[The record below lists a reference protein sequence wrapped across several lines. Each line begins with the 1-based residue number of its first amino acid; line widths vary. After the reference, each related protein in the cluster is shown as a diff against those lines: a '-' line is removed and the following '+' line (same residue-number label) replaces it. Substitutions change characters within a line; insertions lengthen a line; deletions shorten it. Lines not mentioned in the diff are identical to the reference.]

1 MQDSNQKNNLD
12 ILSVSDLNNSAK
24 RLLEKNYS
32 SIWIQGEVTNFRSY
46 DSGHWYFKVKDDN
59 SEIQCVM
66 FRFRNNSANMKP
78 SDGDQVV
85 LNGSISMYVAKGSYQ
100 FQVDS
105 IEYAGEGVLLKSF
118 EALKKRLQNDG
129 FFDEETKLNLPHLP
143 QHIAVISSANGA
155 VIQDIRNVI
164 NRRAPLIDITL
175 IPALVQGDGSE
186 ESLLN
191 ALTQVKKLND
201 LKKVNAVI
209 LARGGGS
216 LEDLWSFNSE
226 KLAME
231 IFKLQIPTISA
242 IGHETDFTICDFV
255 SDLRAPTPSAAAE
268 IISESYLEKFAELT
282 EISNLLGTYF
292 KNVLNGYDNKLKII
306 QKSLINPKTKIFQN
320 HQKLDEYE
328 NLLNINIKG
337 VIVKLKNN
345 IALSKSELS
354 NLSPLQNILIRKK
367 ELQSNQNI
375 LLKIMDTFIEL
386 KKERFSR
393 LIGEMNSLS
402 PLNVLSRGYSIT
414 NNKKTGKII
423 RNQNDVSPGDVI
435 TTKVSETLF
444 DSKVIKS

>member
-129 FFDEETKLNLPHLP
+129 YFDEETKLNLPHLP

-201 LKKVNAVI
+201 LKKVNALI

-292 KNVLNGYDNKLKII
+292 KNVLN
-306 QKSLINPKTKIFQN
+306 
-320 HQKLDEYE
+320 
-328 NLLNINIKG
+328 
-337 VIVKLKNN
+337 
-345 IALSKSELS
+345 
-354 NLSPLQNILIRKK
+354 
-367 ELQSNQNI
+367 
-375 LLKIMDTFIEL
+375 
-386 KKERFSR
+386 
-393 LIGEMNSLS
+393 
-402 PLNVLSRGYSIT
+402 
-414 NNKKTGKII
+414 
-423 RNQNDVSPGDVI
+423 
-435 TTKVSETLF
+435 
-444 DSKVIKS
+444 